1 MADRHIGYLIKQ
13 INERI
18 KQCADKDM
26 ECCGVTFAQGRILG
40 FLAHSGG
47 EAPQKAIAQFL
58 GVSHP
63 TVTGTLSRM
72 EQKGLLTSREDPG
85 DRRGRI
91 VRLTEKASMA
101 SEKLAGLI
109 SAQEER
115 IAAGLTPEQADE
127 LQELLET
134 VLKNVSEQPEG

>member
-1 MADRHIGYLIKQ
+1 MLIKNQ
-13 INERI
+13 
-18 KQCADKDM
+18 KDFWA
-26 ECCGVTFAQGRILG
+26 GILFICFG
-40 FLAHSGG
+40 
-47 EAPQKAIAQFL
+47 L
-58 GVSHP
+58 GAV
-63 TVTGTLSRM
+63 VVARENALGTLSRM

-115 IAAGLTPEQADE
+115 IVAGLTPEQADQ

>member
-1 MADRHIGYLIKQ
+1 MAERHIGYLIKQ

-26 ECCGVTFAQGRILG
+26 ECCGVTFAQGRIIG

-47 EAPQKAIAQFL
+47 EAPQKEIAQFL

-72 EQKGLLTSREDPG
+72 EQKGLLTSREDPN

-91 VRLTEKASMA
+91 VRLTVKAA
-101 SEKLAGLI
+101 EAGEKLNGLI

-115 IAAGLTPEQADE
+115 IVSGLTPEQADILE
-127 LQELLET
+127 KLLET
-134 VLKNVSEQPEG
+134 VLNNVSKPEG